1 MTSCAAVPTRRSLR
15 LVPTIVALCPKQ
27 VCEAAAPDAPKNARP
42 LKRAAPTARNL
53 TTAAMAQAS
62 ASLAE
67 RSVTAK
73 GYFAHASC
81 RRTGRRGSMTM
92 LRRGRGWVAS
102 SVPAGSE
109 RSRFS
114 MVARN
119 EVRRTGPGSSDG
131 RAAPSATEW
140 TRLSTAVRTP
150 CEHRA
155 GRLRPSE
162 ARRVANI
169 RMKNGCAGH
178 SMTHQD
184 TAPSL
189 VMKGSPV
196 RVRASALSIAGCF
209 RIAIVRPPDRA
220 NTARTPRLVEHHYFR
235 LEL

>member
-62 ASLAE
+62 ASLDE

-73 GYFAHASC
+73 GYFSHASC
-81 RRTGRRGSMTM
+81 RRTGRPGSMTM

-102 SVPAGSE
+102 SVRPD
-109 RSRFS
+109 RS
-114 MVARN
+114 VAVSQCWPGMKSD
-119 EVRRTGPGSSDG
+119 VRDRALRTDARHQARRVDEAIDS
-131 RAAPSATEW
+131 RANT
-140 TRLSTAVRTP
+140 VRTP

-196 RVRASALSIAGCF
+196 RVRASASGFKPLRGW
-209 RIAIVRPPDRA
+209 RR
-220 NTARTPRLVEHHYFR
+220 
-235 LEL
+235 

>member
-1 MTSCAAVPTRRSLR
+1 MTSRAAVPTRRSLR

-42 LKRAAPTARNL
+42 PKRAAPTARNL

-73 GYFAHASC
+73 GYFAHARC

-102 SVPAGSE
+102 SVRPD
-109 RSRFS
+109 RS
-114 MVARN
+114 VA
-119 EVRRTGPGSSDG
+119 VSQCWPGMKSDVRTGLFG
-131 RAAPSATEW
+131 RTRGTKRDEW
-140 TRLSTAVRTP
+140 TRLSTAVRTL

-169 RMKNGCAGH
+169 RMK
-178 SMTHQD
+178 
-184 TAPSL
+184 TA
-189 VMKGSPV
+189 VPV
-196 RVRASALSIAGCF
+196 
-209 RIAIVRPPDRA
+209 
-220 NTARTPRLVEHHYFR
+220 TA
-235 LEL
+235 